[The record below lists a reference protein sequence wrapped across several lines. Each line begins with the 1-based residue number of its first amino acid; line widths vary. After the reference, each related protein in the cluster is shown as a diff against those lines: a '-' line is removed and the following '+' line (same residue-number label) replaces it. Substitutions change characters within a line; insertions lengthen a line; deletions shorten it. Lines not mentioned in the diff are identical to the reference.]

1 MKYMGSKRVMLQNG
15 LGSILLEEA
24 KSASRIVD
32 LFSGSGFVSRFV
44 ATKIRVP
51 VIACDLQKYA
61 AVLAGSVI
69 KRIRPV
75 EALEVEH
82 LWLSRAYQ
90 ARHELWGW
98 HQAEKL
104 DTAKPC
110 TESWQRE
117 AQELCALDVTASS
130 SLVWRCYGGHYFS
143 PTQALSL
150 DAMIL
155 SLPDD
160 NEFREL
166 CLAATII
173 AASKCVAA
181 PGHTAQPFKATPT
194 AAKFLRE
201 AWLRDPFQYAR
212 SALKELCPLHALER
226 GDTYVTNA
234 NDIAKQLR
242 NEDAVFVDPPY
253 SAVQYSRFYH
263 VLETIA
269 RGACDRVE
277 GVGRYPIPEE
287 RPNSSYSRK
296 GLAKEAMKELLEI
309 LSEKGCTVILTFPKK
324 ECSNGL
330 SGDTV
335 AEMAQQQFHVKR
347 RSVRTR
353 FSTLG
358 GNTRNRDAR
367 TPSDELI
374 LVLESG

>member
-1 MKYMGSKRVMLQNG
+1 MKYMGSKRAMLRNG

-24 KSASRIVD
+24 TSASRIVD
-32 LFSGSGFVSRFV
+32 LFSGGGAVSWFA
-44 ATKIRVP
+44 ATKLQMP

-61 AVLAGSVI
+61 AALAGSVI
-69 KRIRPV
+69 KRTRPV
-75 EALEVEH
+75 EALEMDNM
-82 LWLSRAYQ
+82 WLSRAFQ
-90 ARHELWGW
+90 ARHELQGW
-98 HQAEKL
+98 HQAKKL
-104 DTAKPC
+104 DTAMPC
-110 TESWQRE
+110 TESWQKK
-117 AQELCALDVTASS
+117 AQELCASDTTANS

-160 NEFREL
+160 DEFREL

-173 AASKCVAA
+173 AASRCVAA

-201 AWLRDPFQYAR
+201 AWLRDPFQYTRA
-212 SALKELCPLHALER
+212 ALKELCPLYAVER
-226 GDTYVTNA
+226 GNSFVINA
-234 NDIAKQLR
+234 NDMAKQLR
-242 NEDAVFVDPPY
+242 NDDVVFVDPPY

-269 RGACDRVE
+269 RGACDKVE

-296 GLAKEAMKELLEI
+296 GQAKEAMKELLEI
-309 LSEKGCTVILTFPKK
+309 LSEKGCTVILTFPEK

-330 SGDTV
+330 SGDTL
-335 AEMAQQQFHVKR
+335 AEMAQQLFRVERK
-347 RSVRTR
+347 SVRTR

-358 GNTRNRDAR
+358 GNSMNRDAR

-374 LVLESG
+374 LVLDSR